1 MKHSFVL
8 FLLACVI
15 GFAGCASWSR
25 GGIFYEAATP
35 EARQAL
41 AARIGVLGAA
51 LRADS
56 RFKEEVGRD
65 YSLRF
70 FGVKGTEFYGCVIT
84 YSPAAPGSGSAEDLL
99 VVGCSYEVSHS
110 DVGRRL
116 RELIDRALGSDVL
129 KLLNVG
135 PRFSNFVQNR
145 RPPNQAPER
154 NDPSRHAGCY
164 APVAPAGVVAQ
175 L

>member
-1 MKHSFVL
+1 MKQSLLL
-8 FLLACVI
+8 FLFGSVI
-15 GFAGCASWSR
+15 GFAGCTSWGR

-41 AARIGVLGAA
+41 ASRVGVLSAA

-56 RFKEEVGRD
+56 RFKEEISGD
-65 YSLRF
+65 YPLRF
-70 FGVKGTEFYGCVIT
+70 FGIKGTEFYGCAIT

-99 VVGCSYEVSHS
+99 VVGCTYEVSHS

-116 RELIDRALGSDVL
+116 REVIDRALGPDVL

-135 PRFSNFVQNR
+135 PRYSNFVRNR
-145 RPPNQAPER
+145 KSPNQALQH
-154 NDPSRHAGCY
+154 NDPSCHAPCVRTCRASSGL
-164 APVAPAGVVAQ
+164 G
-175 L
+175 